1 MIVPFSNHYCK
12 SLNVEIDLVVFFAKN
27 WDTFFL
33 THWINLMLHD
43 LENHFQYIYSGCTC
57 TAPSKCGCASK
68 HKVHTRYTCTAQ
80 TTCSCHIN
88 NLSQKIMAVS
98 SKLDQRHVRKEES
111 SGLTYGD
118 FKRQLSFSCG
128 VSAGPAGLSE
138 GNSPSTQSGF
148 FTF

>member
-1 MIVPFSNHYCK
+1 M
-12 SLNVEIDLVVFFAKN
+12 EIDLVVFFAKN

-43 LENHFQYIYSGCTC
+43 LENHLQYIYSGCTC
-57 TAPSKCGCASK
+57 TAASKCGCASK

-80 TTCSCHIN
+80 TTCSCHMN

-98 SKLDQRHVRKEES
+98 SKLDQRHIRKEES
-111 SGLTYGD
+111 SGLTCGD
-118 FKRQLSFSCG
+118 FKGQLSFSCC
-128 VSAGPAGLSE
+128 VSVGPAGLAE
-138 GNSPSTQSGF
+138 GNSPSTQSSF